1 MLDLPQIFQQD
12 IQGKDT
18 FLIPLVNIDNRIFL
32 SISKVS
38 LENEY
43 KPLLKDTGSV
53 NQSINFTDKK
63 LKISSVNFTAYNY
76 NYEDSNL
83 SEQLFAPSV
92 MNKKITF
99 YLKSQ
104 SAKSLL
110 DCLKVYSG
118 YIKNIS
124 ENADTINIEAEDQT
138 QDVMNT
144 KIPSRFVP
152 DNINLPDRYKN
163 VRVPFVYGVVDKA
176 PCVYYDLYA
185 TTVQNG
191 SRDYAIT
198 PDLFDI
204 QTIKKPYVFDSNTY
218 GEITEDTLHFDQEKS
233 DTLFKN
239 ALEGQQFQILGNRI
253 LVPKTIDVHDNIETT
268 DGLVAPITAF
278 GMVEV
283 QVISDLNFNTSKF
296 RLDYEQ
302 AGGTAVSGKTFIQSY
317 TSPEAITP
325 SSVLQNSYLLV
336 TDFSSESNQEF
347 PDPIKR
353 WFYGNNTAAVP
364 DYNNIYG
371 ESVINFEAK
380 QFFSTSNIV
389 SELVKNVNGDTK
401 DIVHSARLLY
411 NLDAEVVRVSDELP
425 ILYFQYTDTGS
436 ELWNMNN
443 QIDEEN
449 IPFTPFTINSG
460 VYGTGGLPPYNNFY
474 GQISPYTKT
483 KTPADNKVIIGQRV
497 LVGENWQPQDMKG
510 SINWLKINDLK
521 LVRNVILKDFI
532 NYDIYADVN
541 GRVDDIAGT
550 YTGIAQLTAGE
561 RIQVN
566 IASTPDEQPTNVYQP
581 VAKPRVKLPTQVSI
595 KPAAQV
601 QRVVPTK
608 PLKDNVNR
616 TVVRKQESI
625 KTQQQRKKKKETR
638 Y

>member
-18 FLIPLVNIDNRIFL
+18 FLIPLINIDDRVFL

-38 LENEY
+38 LDNDY

-53 NQSINFTDKK
+53 NQALDLKDKK
-63 LKISSVNFTAYNY
+63 LKISSVSISAYNY
-76 NYEDSNL
+76 EYQDSYL

-104 SAKSLL
+104 SAKSID
-110 DCLKVYSG
+110 DCLLVYSG
-118 YIKNIS
+118 YVKQIS
-124 ENADTINIEAEDQT
+124 ENADTITIEAEDET

-144 KIPSRFVP
+144 ELPTRFVP

-163 VRVPFVYGVVDKA
+163 VRIPFVYGIVDKA

-185 TTVQNG
+185 TTIQNG
-191 SRDYAIT
+191 SRDYAIS
-198 PDLFDI
+198 PDLFAI
-204 QTIKKPYVFDSNTY
+204 QDIKKPYVFDNNTY
-218 GEITEDTLHFDQEKS
+218 GEITEDTLHFDEEKS
-233 DTLFKN
+233 GTLFKN
-239 ALEGQQFQILGNRI
+239 AVEGQQYQILGNRI
-253 LVPKTIDVHDNIETT
+253 LVPKSIDVHDNLETT
-268 DGLVAPITAF
+268 DGLIAPITAF

-296 RLDYEQ
+296 RLDYEET
-302 AGGTAVSGKTFIQSY
+302 GGTQVSGKTFIQSY
-317 TSPEAITP
+317 TSPEATTP

-347 PDPIKR
+347 PFEF
-353 WFYGNNTAAVP
+353 WYYGNNTAHTSG
-364 DYNNIYG
+364 YNNIYG

-380 QFFSTSNIV
+380 QFFSSSNIV

-411 NLDAEVVRVSDELP
+411 NLDANVQRVSDGLP

-449 IPFTPFTINSG
+449 VAFDEFTINSG

-483 KTPADNKVIIGQRV
+483 KTPADNKVIIGQRS

-510 SINWLKINDLK
+510 IINWLKINDLK

-550 YTGIAQLTAGE
+550 YTGTPQLTAGE
-561 RIQVN
+561 RVQVN
-566 IASTPDEQPTNVYQP
+566 ITRAPEEQPSVYKP
-581 VAKPRVKLPTQVSI
+581 VVKPRVKLPTQVSI

-608 PLKDNVNR
+608 PLKDNLIR
-616 TVVRKQESI
+616 AAVRKQESVR
-625 KTQQQRKKKKETR
+625 TQQKRKKKQETK